1 MKVESAKSLM
11 LLTVVSIALTVLVI
25 PLKIQQDIAYERYI
39 QGLNISGTVV
49 DYPPSWYIWGIGP
62 LVMIMG
68 LFAVISWIFSL
79 SIVIN
84 LTIRKNNK
92 SLSGRKSLVAL
103 LLIPLLLTIITSG
116 YVYKTT
122 NAVETKSEVL
132 STDKAF
138 TSTSDTTVNA
148 LFAGD
153 EEFMSSSVLWGL
165 GTKPLPEIVE
175 QDLFPAYRDQ
185 FATKLGINILFSG
198 WATWDSDDGT
208 THPYWMLQEAI
219 REIGGTWV
227 TDPSWANGGYW
238 RFNKGMLWNGV
249 VIDLLIAWTFQGME
263 GRGLA
268 PFPWGVAI
276 IRFDST
282 VDRMI
287 FSKHVHAM
295 LHETSH
301 LYDLQHCS
309 DLYCLMHPDNFYG
322 LNWCSTCKDYMIAH
336 KDYFTRTIDPPV
348 GGISIPVNK
357 IELMT
362 FLLAPWTL
370 LIGTTVLISI
380 ASIVSVVLV
389 KRRKKS
395 ADISPFSHAYSE
407 VT

>member
-165 GTKPLPEIVE
+165 GTKPL
-175 QDLFPAYRDQ
+175 QKSL
-185 FATKLGINILFSG
+185 
-198 WATWDSDDGT
+198 
-208 THPYWMLQEAI
+208 
-219 REIGGTWV
+219 
-227 TDPSWANGGYW
+227 
-238 RFNKGMLWNGV
+238 
-249 VIDLLIAWTFQGME
+249 
-263 GRGLA
+263 
-268 PFPWGVAI
+268 
-276 IRFDST
+276 
-282 VDRMI
+282 
-287 FSKHVHAM
+287 
-295 LHETSH
+295 
-301 LYDLQHCS
+301 
-309 DLYCLMHPDNFYG
+309 
-322 LNWCSTCKDYMIAH
+322 
-336 KDYFTRTIDPPV
+336 
-348 GGISIPVNK
+348 NK
-357 IELMT
+357 ISFQPIETNLRPNLESISSSVVGLHGIAMMELLT
-362 FLLAPWTL
+362 
-370 LIGTTVLISI
+370 LIGCF
-380 ASIVSVVLV
+380 
-389 KRRKKS
+389 KKPS
-395 ADISPFSHAYSE
+395 GKLE
-407 VT
+407 VHG